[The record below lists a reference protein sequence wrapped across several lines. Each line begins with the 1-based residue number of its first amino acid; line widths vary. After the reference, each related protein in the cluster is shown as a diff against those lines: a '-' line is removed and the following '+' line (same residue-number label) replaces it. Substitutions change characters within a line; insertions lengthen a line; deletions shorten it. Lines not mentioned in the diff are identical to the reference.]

1 MGNSSESEVS
11 ESEIA
16 DYSEKPYKQLR
27 DGLLKVK
34 LKEETFKCPFCSGK
48 KKQHYK
54 YKELLAHASGVAKG
68 SAARNCKQKA
78 NHLALSKYL
87 QRELAGD
94 AEPPRLQ
101 LTVYSSSSKQNQGV
115 VSDVYVWPWM
125 GIVISPLRG
134 NDDDKGLMLDS
145 AYWMKKLARFNPVE
159 VKTLWVEKDEA
170 VAVIPKFSSG
180 MDGFKRATELEKEYE
195 VKRCGKKDWSYKTG
209 DWRLKT
215 YGWCARADDY
225 NSQGS
230 VVAEYLSTVGK
241 LRSFSDISKEEMQ
254 NTSIVVNDLADKIA
268 EKNEVL
274 NQVQYK
280 YKEETISLRR
290 VLMQKDTLD
299 KTYKEETKRMQEYSQ
314 RKVYRILQ
322 EKEML
327 SKKLED
333 RMKDLETWSKE
344 LDKKQA
350 LTELE
355 RQKLEEE
362 KKKNDAANS
371 SLQLASLEQKRTD
384 DRVLRLVEEHK
395 RKKEETLEK
404 IRQLEKELNDKQK
417 LQMEIQELK
426 GKLQVMKHGEDEDDE
441 EVKKKMQKMNE
452 ELEEKCSELQDLEDT
467 NSALMIKERQSNDEI
482 LEARQE
488 LITGLIGMLSDRTNI
503 RIKRLGELDEKPFLK
518 ACNKRFKGEEA
529 GVQYAMLCSKWQ
541 ENLKDSNWHPFKRVG
556 TEDKMKEVV
565 DEEDE
570 QLKKLR
576 EEWGEEVLEA
586 VKTALEE
593 LNEHNPSG
601 GYSVPALWNS
611 KEKRKATLKEVIEYM
626 TLQIKNLKN
635 LKRKRKG

>member
-1 MGNSSESEVS
+1 MANSSESEASESEVS

-16 DYSEKPYKQLR
+16 DYSEKPYKQMR
-27 DGLLKVK
+27 DGVLKVK
-34 LKEETFKCPFCSGK
+34 LKADTFKCPFCSGK

-54 YKELLAHASGVAKG
+54 YKELLAHSSGVARG
-68 SAARNCKQKA
+68 SATRNCKQKA

-87 QRELAGD
+87 QNELAGN

-101 LTVYSSSSKQNQGV
+101 LTVYSADKQNQAS

-134 NDDDKGLMLDS
+134 NDDDKSLVLDS
-145 AYWMKKLARFNPVE
+145 AYWLKRLARFKPLE
-159 VKTLWVEKDEA
+159 VKTLWVEEDEA
-170 VAVIPKFSSG
+170 VAVISKFSGG
-180 MDGFKRATELEKEYE
+180 MDGFKRATELEKEYG

-230 VVAEYLSTVGK
+230 VAEYLSTVGR

-254 NTSIVVNDLADKIA
+254 NRSIVVDDLADKIA

-280 YKEETISLRR
+280 YKEEAISLRR
-290 VLMQKDTLD
+290 VLMEKDNLD

-314 RKVYRILQ
+314 RNVYRILQ

-327 SKKLED
+327 SKKLEYK
-333 RMKDLETWSKE
+333 MKDLETWSKE

-355 RQKLEEE
+355 RQNLEEE
-362 KKKNDAANS
+362 KKKNNAANS

-395 RKKEETLEK
+395 RKKDEALNEIRLLEEK
-404 IRQLEKELNDKQK
+404 LNNKQK

-441 EVKKKMQKMNE
+441 DVKKKMKKMNE

-482 LEARQE
+482 QEARQE
-488 LITGLIGMLSDRTNI
+488 LISGLIGMLNDRTNI

-518 ACNKRFKGEEA
+518 ACKERFKGEEA

-601 GYSVPALWNS
+601 GISRISNA
-611 KEKRKATLKEVIEYM
+611 KERDRKEAETMDEE
-626 TLQIKNLKN
+626 
-635 LKRKRKG
+635 

>member
-1 MGNSSESEVS
+1 MDKSSESESEVS

-27 DGLLKVK
+27 DGELKVK
-34 LKEETFKCPFCSGK
+34 LKLDSFKCPFCSGK

-54 YKELLAHASGVAKG
+54 YKELLAHATGVAKG

-87 QRELAGD
+87 KNELAGD

-101 LTVYSSSSKQNQGV
+101 LTVYSSKQNQAV
-115 VSDVYVWPWM
+115 VSDMYVWPWM

-134 NDDDKGLMLDS
+134 NDDKTLLLDS
-145 AYWMKKLARFNPVE
+145 AYWLKKLARFRPLE
-159 VKTLWVEKDEA
+159 VKTIWVEEDSA
-170 VAVIPKFSSG
+170 VAVVPRFSGG
-180 MDGFKRATELEKEYE
+180 MDGFTSVTELEKEYE

-209 DWRLKT
+209 DWRFKT
-215 YGWCARADDY
+215 YGWCARGDDY
-225 NSQGS
+225 NCQGS
-230 VVAEYLSTVGK
+230 IAEYLSTVGK

-254 NTSIVVNDLADKIA
+254 KSSIVVDDLADKIA
-268 EKNEVL
+268 KKNEDY
-274 NQVQYK
+274 NQVQHK
-280 YKEETISLRR
+280 YNEQIISLQRLIR
-290 VLMQKDTLD
+290 QKDELD
-299 KTYKEETKRMQEYSQ
+299 QTYKEETKRMQEISQ
-314 RKVYRILQ
+314 RNVYRILQ

-333 RMKDLETWSKE
+333 RMKDLDTWSKE

-362 KKKNDAANS
+362 KKKNDAVNS

-384 DRVLRLVEEHK
+384 DRVLTLVEEHK
-395 RKKEETLEK
+395 RKKDEALNK
-404 IRQLEKELNDKQK
+404 IRQLEEELNNKQK

-426 GKLQVMKHGEDEDDE
+426 GKLKVMKHREDEDDE
-441 EVKKKMQKMNE
+441 DVKKEMKKMNE

-482 LEARQE
+482 QEARQE
-488 LITGLIGMLSDRTNI
+488 LIGGLSGLLSDRTNI

-518 ACNKRFKGEEA
+518 ACKKRFKGEEA
-529 GVQYAMLCSKWQ
+529 EVQYAILCSKWQ
-541 ENLKDSNWHPFKRVG
+541 ETLKDSGWYPFKRVG

-570 QLKKLR
+570 QLKSLR

-593 LNEHNPSG
+593 LNEYNPSG
-601 GYSVPALWNS
+601 RYSVPALWNF